1 MSSRHFQFK
10 EHDAEGLE
18 TLQAIK
24 EADAFNRWMYDQIA
38 PFIESPVLEI
48 GSGIGNISKCC
59 LEDGHS
65 LVMTDIRQEYIEFL
79 KENFSEERQEV
90 IQLDLVEENFNEKYK
105 SYFGKFKTVFA
116 LNVIEHIEND
126 SLAIQ
131 NASKLLY
138 AGGKLIILVP
148 AHAILYNRI
157 DSNLFHFKRYGFNDL
172 STLMQTS
179 PLKLDSIKGFNGLG
193 IAAWVYGGLFSRKG
207 VIAGGDMKLYN
218 RLVPIAKWVD
228 RITFFKLGLS
238 LIAVSRKVDL

>member
-65 LVMTDIRQEYIEFL
+65 LVMTDIRYEYIEFL
-79 KENFSEERQEV
+79 KENFSKEGQEV
-90 IQLDLVEENFNEKYK
+90 IQLDLVEEDFDEKFK

-131 NASKLLY
+131 NASKLLCT
-138 AGGKLIILVP
+138 GGKLIILVP
-148 AHAILYNRI
+148 AHAILYNKI

-172 STLMQTS
+172 SKLMQTS
-179 PLKLDSIKGFNGLG
+179 PLKLESIKGFNGLG
-193 IAAWVYGGLFSRKG
+193 IAAWVYGGLFSKKG

-218 RLVPIAKWVD
+218 RLVPIAKWID
-228 RITFFKLGLS
+228 RITFFKIGLS